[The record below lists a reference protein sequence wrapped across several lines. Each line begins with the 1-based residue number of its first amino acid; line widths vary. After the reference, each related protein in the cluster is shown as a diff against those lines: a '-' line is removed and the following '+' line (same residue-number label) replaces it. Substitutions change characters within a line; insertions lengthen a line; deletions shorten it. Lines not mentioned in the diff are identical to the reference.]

1 MNYNKS
7 AELYKKALKY
17 IPGGVNSPVRAFKSV
32 AMEPLFIEKAHG
44 SRVYDRD
51 GNEFIDYVS
60 SWGPMILGH
69 DDPEVREAVIKAME
83 RGTSFGAPT
92 ALEVELAEYIVSY
105 VPSIDKVR
113 LVTSG
118 TEATMSALRLARAYT
133 GCERVIKFEG
143 CYHGH
148 CDSFLIKAG
157 SGATTLGYPSSP
169 GVTRGVAADT
179 LLATFNDLDSVKAL
193 FKEHSGTI
201 AAVIVEPVAG
211 NMGIVTPQEGFLEG
225 LRELCSK
232 EKSLLIFDE
241 VITGFRL
248 ANGGAQAHY
257 GVTPDLTTLGK
268 VIGGGFPTG
277 AYGGKREIME
287 MVAPDGPVYQAG
299 TLSGNPIAV
308 TAGLTAIKK
317 IINESVID
325 KINSR
330 AAELAAG
337 VEEII
342 EELSLPGCYNGIG
355 SLGTLFFSEGPVTNY
370 GEATKA
376 DTELYARYFRLMLEE
391 GVYLAPS
398 QFEAAFV
405 SFAHSKKDIAITLEA
420 MRRVL
425 KKMF

>member
-7 AELYKKALKY
+7 AELYKRALNY

-32 AMEPLFIEKAHG
+32 GMEPLFIEKARG
-44 SRVYDRD
+44 SKVYDSD
-51 GNEFIDYVS
+51 GNRFIDYVS

-69 DDPEVREAVIKAME
+69 DDPEVRGAVVKAME

-133 GCERVIKFEG
+133 GRDRVIKFEG

-157 SGATTLGYPSSP
+157 SGATTLGHPSSP
-169 GVTRGVAADT
+169 GVTAGVAADT
-179 LLATFNDLDSVKAL
+179 LLASYNDLESVRAL
-193 FKEHSGTI
+193 FKEHAGTI

-211 NMGIVTPQEGFLEG
+211 NMGIVTPGEGFLEG
-225 LRELCSK
+225 LRELCT
-232 EKSLLIFDE
+232 EEQSLLIFDE

-287 MVAPDGPVYQAG
+287 MIAPDGPVYQAG

-308 TAGLTAIKK
+308 TAGLAAIKK

-330 AAELAAG
+330 AKELADG
-337 VEEII
+337 VTTILQ
-342 EELSLPGCYNGIG
+342 ELSLPCCYNSIG
-355 SLGTLFFSEGPVTNY
+355 SLGTLFFTEGPVTNY
-370 GEATKA
+370 EEATKA

-391 GVYLAPS
+391 GIYLAPS

-405 SFAHSKKDIAITLEA
+405 SFAHSKEDIERTLEA